1 MEIEVNK
8 DNFEEVV
15 VSSKG
20 LFLLDYWGPSCQP
33 CLALMPFVDELAGK
47 HKEALKV
54 GKVDSS
60 QNRRLCI
67 SQKVMSLPS
76 FLMYKDG
83 QEVGR
88 LTGNAATKEEL
99 GKFVASYLQEN

>member
-1 MEIEVNK
+1 MEYEVNK
-8 DNFEEVV
+8 DNFAELVEA
-15 VSSKG
+15 SKG
-20 LFLLDYWGPSCQP
+20 LFLVDYWGPSCQP
-33 CLALMPFVDELAGK
+33 CKALMPFVDELARKYNGII
-47 HKEALKV
+47 KV

-67 SQKVMSLPS
+67 SQKVMGLPS

-83 QEVGR
+83 IEAGR

-99 GKFVASYLQEN
+99 DKFVTSYVKE